1 MPIEQQPPQGAM
13 ESIPESTTVEPSAS
27 LDSGFSND
35 VVAIEPILSENITN
49 SAPATLQYED
59 LAAIGSPEWTA
70 TGAISWT
77 FELINVSTGLPW
89 FWTIIAGTVFWELLL
104 TPLSILTMKVSASLR
119 PHQAN
124 IRALRAALGDAEKT
138 NNNIEKEKVTI
149 GLEEYY
155 ERHSINDLRFVAPFA
170 TATQLMVR
178 SYLFIAVAKL
188 CNIEQLAHSGF
199 DLLPDLTIVDST
211 YVLPVLLAILVDSRL
226 RVNTC
231 QPNAMPR

>member
-1 MPIEQQPPQGAM
+1 M
-13 ESIPESTTVEPSAS
+13 EPSAP
-27 LDSGFSND
+27 LDSGFSN
-35 VVAIEPILSENITN
+35 VIATEPVLSDFTEKISN
-49 SAPATLQYED
+49 SASATLQYGD
-59 LAAIGSPEWTA
+59 LAAIGSPEWTP
-70 TGAISWT
+70 TGVISWT

-104 TPLSILTMKVSASLR
+104 TPLSIKTIKVSAQLR

-124 IRALRAALGDAEKT
+124 IRALRAALRDAEKT
-138 NNNIEKEKVTI
+138 NNTIEKQKVTI

-155 ERHSINDLRFVAPFA
+155 EKHSINGLRFVAPFE

-211 YVLPVLLAILVDSRL
+211 HVLPVLLAVLVDSRL
-226 RVNTC
+226 RVNIR
-231 QPNAMPR
+231 QPNLMPH